1 MVGAGAFDTPAAH
14 ATAWRKESPGRDVV
28 RIIATLIII
37 VLAGL
42 PAVFAGLPATAPAV
56 FDGRQWGA
64 PVSVL
69 VMSALLVVFV
79 VLAAICST
87 AARNADRNGQ

>member
-1 MVGAGAFDTPAAH
+1 M
-14 ATAWRKESPGRDVV
+14 

-42 PAVFAGLPATAPAV
+42 PALFAGLPASEPAV
-56 FDGRQWGA
+56 FDQHRWGA

-69 VMSALLVVFV
+69 AMSALLVVFV
-79 VLAAICST
+79 VLAAVCSS
-87 AARNADRNGQ
+87 AARNADRSGQ